1 MFKYAKYIMTLLRI
15 LQLLTDVQKF
25 SKTNK
30 EVKSKT
36 IDLGCSK
43 LLLEV
48 VTKMAYLPWLLKNR
62 DYSLETEIKFPSQ
75 QKNTIQ
81 HTSITRW
88 QAKNI
93 LR

>member
-48 VTKMAYLPWLLKNR
+48 VTKMAYLP
-62 DYSLETEIKFPSQ
+62 
-75 QKNTIQ
+75 
-81 HTSITRW
+81 
-88 QAKNI
+88 
-93 LR
+93 